1 MPQILSILDYMD
13 ILQSEW
19 TIEKHD
25 FDKDS
30 SRLIIE
36 AVSPVEIPVPFQFAS
51 TQYQLHAEK
60 NVLHFSIPVYETEL
74 KYFYGNYHDY
84 YYLPEEDMAI
94 HKRVAQ
100 YVDKDH
106 RKQAT
111 AATCYTRRQGLFLPG
126 IDRDLFPVFKSEL
139 NSKIYYHEYL
149 DDLEF
154 LSAYLHQM
162 VLSF

>member
-1 MPQILSILDYMD
+1 
-13 ILQSEW
+13 
-19 TIEKHD
+19 
-25 FDKDS
+25 
-30 SRLIIE
+30 
-36 AVSPVEIPVPFQFAS
+36 
-51 TQYQLHAEK
+51 
-60 NVLHFSIPVYETEL
+60 
-74 KYFYGNYHDY
+74 
-84 YYLPEEDMAI
+84 MAI